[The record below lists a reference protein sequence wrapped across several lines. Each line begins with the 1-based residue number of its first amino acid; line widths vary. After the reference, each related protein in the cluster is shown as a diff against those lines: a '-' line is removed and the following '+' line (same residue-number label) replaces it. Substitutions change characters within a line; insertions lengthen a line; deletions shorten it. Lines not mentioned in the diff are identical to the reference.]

1 MGLLRAYSKR
11 KNCRQQI
18 GDSKK
23 SRQHVVD
30 NLQGKGNL
38 STAYYLLST
47 EKGIALVM
55 VLLLSAIALV
65 IMAGLIYMLTTGTQ
79 ISGIQKRYETASE
92 AGMGGIDITYQL
104 AGLRGDTSRTAS
116 FLADIAALTPAIT
129 TPAGCN
135 GVNMSGTAYTGL
147 AAKLNT
153 PTTSWVG
160 CDNSMVINPGINTTY
175 DMVSTLGTGLTY
187 NVYSKIVD
195 TVEGNSA
202 GDEGLINNRVVDSN
216 SGEIRVM
223 SYPYLYTIE
232 VDAENTANPS
242 ERAKFSVLYQY

>member
-1 MGLLRAYSKR
+1 MRSP
-11 KNCRQQI
+11 NTE
-18 GDSKK
+18 KK
-23 SRQHVVD
+23 IHDARYKIQ
-30 NLQGKGNL
+30 NL
-38 STAYYLLST
+38 SKDMHRASCIMHHASNTLN

-55 VLLLSAIALV
+55 VLVLSAIALV
-65 IMAGLIYMLTTGTQ
+65 IMAGLIYMLTSGTQ
-79 ISGIQKRYETASE
+79 ISGVQKRYETAHE
-92 AGMGGIDITYQL
+92 AGLGGTDITYQL
-104 AGLRGDTSRTAS
+104 IGLRGDATRTAT
-116 FLADIAALTPAIT
+116 FLADIAVLTPNIT
-129 TPAGCN
+129 TPNTCTGT
-135 GVNMSGTAYTGL
+135 NMSGTPFTGL

-153 PTTSWVG
+153 PTTSWAG
-160 CDNSMVINPGINTTY
+160 CDNSMVINPGTNTTY
-175 DMVSTLGTGLTY
+175 DMVSTLGTVPTY

>member
-11 KNCRQQI
+11 KNCRQQT

-30 NLQGKGNL
+30 SMQGKGNL

-55 VLLLSAIALV
+55 VLLLSTIALV

-79 ISGIQKRYETASE
+79 ISGVQKRYETASE
-92 AGMGGIDITYQL
+92 AGMGGIDITYQI
-104 AGLRGDTSRTAS
+104 AGLRGDASRTAS

-135 GVNMSGTAYTGL
+135 GVNISGTAYTGL

-153 PTTSWVG
+153 PTTSWAG
-160 CDNSMVINPGINTTY
+160 CDNTMVINPDTASTY
-175 DMVSTLGTGLTY
+175 DMMFTLGVGPTY

-195 TVEGNSA
+195 TVEGNS
-202 GDEGLINNRVVDSN
+202 GEDEGLISN
-216 SGEIRVM
+216 SNEIRVM

-232 VDAENTANPS
+232 VDVENTANPS
-242 ERAKFSVLYQY
+242 ERAKFSILYQY

>member
-1 MGLLRAYSKR
+1 M
-11 KNCRQQI
+11 
-18 GDSKK
+18 K
-23 SRQHVVD
+23 SQKPEVRSQKSGSQFL
-30 NLQGKGNL
+30 N
-38 STAYYLLST
+38 

-65 IMAGLIYMLTTGTQ
+65 IMAALIYMLTTGTQ

-92 AGMGGIDITYQL
+92 AGMGGTDITYQL
-104 AGLRGDTSRTAS
+104 IGLRGDAARTAS
-116 FLADIAALTPAIT
+116 FLGDIAALTPVIT
-129 TPAGCN
+129 TPATCTGTN
-135 GVNMSGTAYTGL
+135 SSGTTFTGL
-147 AAKLNT
+147 AAKINSPSST
-153 PTTSWVG
+153 WAG
-160 CDNSMVINPGINTTY
+160 CNNSMVINPNTGTTY
-175 DMVSTLGTGLTY
+175 DMVFTLGTVPTY

-242 ERAKFSVLYQY
+242 ERAKYSILYLY

>member
-1 MGLLRAYSKR
+1 MRSQKSVNFGMRNAECGIFRNLHSKIR
-11 KNCRQQI
+11 NE
-18 GDSKK
+18 
-23 SRQHVVD
+23 
-30 NLQGKGNL
+30 N
-38 STAYYLLST
+38 
-47 EKGIALVM
+47 GIALVM
-55 VLLLSAIALV
+55 VMILSVIALA
-65 IMAGLIYMLTTGTQ
+65 IIAGLIYMVTTGTQ

-92 AGMGGIDITYQL
+92 AGMGGVDITYQL
-104 AGLRGDTSRTAS
+104 AGLRGDATRTAT

-129 TPAGCN
+129 TPAGCR

-153 PTTSWVG
+153 PTTSWTG
-160 CDNSMVINPGINTTY
+160 CDSSMVINPATNTTY
-175 DMVSTLGTGLTY
+175 DMVSTLGTGITY
-187 NVYSKIVD
+187 TVYSKIVD
-195 TVEGNSA
+195 AVEGNSA

-232 VDAENTANPS
+232 VDAENAANPS

>member
-11 KNCRQQI
+11 KNCRQQT

-30 NLQGKGNL
+30 SMQGKGNL

-47 EKGIALVM
+47 DKGIALVM
-55 VLLLSAIALV
+55 VLLLSTIALV

-79 ISGIQKRYETASE
+79 ISGVQKRYETASE
-92 AGMGGIDITYQL
+92 AGMGGIDITYQI
-104 AGLRGDTSRTAS
+104 AGLRGDASRTAS

-129 TPAGCN
+129 TPATCTGTN
-135 GVNMSGTAYTGL
+135 LSGTSYTGL

-153 PTTSWVG
+153 PTTSWSG

-175 DMVSTLGTGLTY
+175 DMVATLGTGPTY

-195 TVEGNSA
+195 TVEGNSS
-202 GDEGLINNRVVDSN
+202 GDEGLINNGGVVPSN
-216 SGEIRVM
+216 EIRVM

-242 ERAKFSVLYQY
+242 ERAKFSILYQY

>member
-1 MGLLRAYSKR
+1 MRS
-11 KNCRQQI
+11 QQPEV
-18 GDSKK
+18 K
-23 SRQHVVD
+23 SQQSSSQLM
-30 NLQGKGNL
+30 N
-38 STAYYLLST
+38 

-55 VLLLSAIALV
+55 VLLLSAITLV
-65 IMAGLIYMLTTGTQ
+65 IMAGLIYMITTGTQ
-79 ISGIQKRYETASE
+79 ISGMQKRYKTASE
-92 AGMGGIDITYQL
+92 AAMGGTDITYQL

-116 FLADIAALTPAIT
+116 FLSDLSALAPAIT
-129 TPAGCN
+129 TPATCTGTN
-135 GVNMSGTAYTGL
+135 LSGTSFTGL

-153 PTTSWVG
+153 PTTSWAG
-160 CDNSMVINPGINTTY
+160 CDNTMVINPNTGTSY
-175 DMVSTLGTGLTY
+175 DMVFTLGTVPTY

-232 VDAENTANPS
+232 VDAENAANPS
-242 ERAKFSVLYQY
+242 ERAKFSVLYLY